1 MNNLIFEDRDYDLFI
16 IKLDEL
22 NDVTQSTQFVWSIN
36 ETNDALLTKI
46 EESDSLKKNK
56 NLKISGINVTGFIAT
71 VEKPSLLKIR
81 GSNEKVTL
89 DLFVNGR
96 LRESNILKHIHTA
109 RIVESYL
116 YGQIHYNDLDDE
128 TDRFTSSR
136 EGVVSDDP
144 KYKELLSVFIFA

>member
-1 MNNLIFEDRDYDLFI
+1 M
-16 IKLDEL
+16 
-22 NDVTQSTQFVWSIN
+22 
-36 ETNDALLTKI
+36 
-46 EESDSLKKNK
+46 
-56 NLKISGINVTGFIAT
+56 TGFIAT

-128 TDRFTSSR
+128 TEYERTIKKVIGNLKNLFRINRDS
-136 EGVVSDDP
+136 
-144 KYKELLSVFIFA
+144 LLLFGCIL